1 MTTTTATLTPHR
13 LESPHRVVSVTRLL
27 FANPFQIL
35 VLPMIIL
42 VGVLLTN
49 IAIWVLIKSVANGT
63 VPAFQTGALAYVIVY
78 SIIVGV
84 QAISRTFPFSLG
96 FGVTRRDFYFGSLI
110 AFVILAAMYTVVM
123 TILNLF
129 EIATNGW
136 WLDGHM
142 FTPIFFDAGTVPLQ
156 SLLYFVSLLVSLF
169 VGAGVATFYVR
180 WKSTGVVCFFGGLT
194 VLIVAAWAIVTYTH
208 NWPAVFAWLM
218 NTGALEMVAWM
229 LVPAAAIA
237 VAGFFNL
244 RRATPK
250 G

>member
-1 MTTTTATLTPHR
+1 MTTTTATAAPHR

-35 VLPMIIL
+35 ILPMIIL

-49 IAIWVLIKSVANGT
+49 IAIWILIKSVANGS
-63 VPAFQTGALAYVIVY
+63 VPAFQTGALAYVIIY

-96 FGVTRRDFYFGSLI
+96 FGVTRRDFYFGALI
-110 AFVILAAMYTVVM
+110 AFVILSVLYTIVM
-123 TILNLF
+123 TILNLL

-142 FTPIFFDAGTVPLQ
+142 FTPIFFDAGNVPLQ
-156 SLLYFVSLLVSLF
+156 SLLYFLSLLVAFF
-169 VGAGVATFYVR
+169 VGAGVSTFYVR
-180 WKSTGVVCFFGGLT
+180 WRSTGVVCFFAGLT
-194 VLIVAAWAIVTYTH
+194 VLLIAAAAIVTYTN
-208 NWPAVFAWLM
+208 NWPAVGTWLL
-218 NTGALEMVAWM
+218 NSGALGIVAWM